1 MRNYITLL
9 ILSTFTFFQS
19 LAQAPQPGSVLLTN
33 QTRVEGI
40 VDINSFINSAIVTTD
55 DERQL
60 TYHASMIEE
69 ITTTDECDRVR
80 TFRTYDYRSG
90 SFFDRMEKKIFQ
102 VINDGSLVL
111 LRRVFEYDIFDA
123 NDEYTVEEWYY
134 IEDDKVQ
141 RIRSFRRQVLPL
153 MADYADEMKQ
163 FRSLNKLRNL
173 NDDISMYLM
182 VSYYNRLESLESQP
196 AIGHLTS
203 N

>member
-1 MRNYITLL
+1 MRNYIILL
-9 ILSTFTFFQS
+9 TLSTFTFFQS

-33 QTRVEGI
+33 QTRVEGV

-55 DERQL
+55 DDRQL

-80 TFRTYDYRSG
+80 TYRSFDYRSN

-102 VINDGSLVL
+102 VVNDGSLVL

-153 MADYADEMKQ
+153 MAEYADEMKQ

-182 VSYYNRLESLESQP
+182 VSYYNRLDSFEKQS
-196 AIGHLTS
+196 AFGHLTS